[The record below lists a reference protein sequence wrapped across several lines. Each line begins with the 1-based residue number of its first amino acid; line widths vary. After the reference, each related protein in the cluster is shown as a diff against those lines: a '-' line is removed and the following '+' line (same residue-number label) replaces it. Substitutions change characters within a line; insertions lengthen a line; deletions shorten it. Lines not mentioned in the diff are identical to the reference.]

1 MNSHIIEVQRTRL
14 LEELQEKGITS
25 APLLSAFANVR
36 RERFVHHAFAHRA
49 YEDISLPIG
58 KNQTI
63 SQPFTVATMTLYL
76 DIQVG
81 DSVLEIGTGSG
92 YQAAILAELGATVHT
107 IERHEELYL
116 RTKNLLYSLGY
127 TSIHCYL
134 SDGTIGLP
142 SLAPFNKIIVTAGAP
157 DIPKS
162 LCQQLTIGG
171 IMVVPIGDSKKQFM
185 HVIKR
190 NDEQDFD
197 VFASDKPFLF
207 VPLVGEEGWS
217 DKIDSTNVEVE

>member
-1 MNSHIIEVQRTRL
+1 MNIHIIELQREKL
-14 LEELQEKGITS
+14 FQELQQKGITS
-25 APLLSAFANVR
+25 ISLLTAFTKVR
-36 RERFVHHAFAHRA
+36 RERFVHQALAHRA

-63 SQPFTVATMTLYL
+63 SQPFTVATMTHYL
-76 DIQVG
+76 DIQAG

-107 IERHEELYL
+107 IERHEELHL
-116 RTKNLLYSLGY
+116 RTKKLLKSLGY

-142 SLAPFNKIIVTAGAP
+142 ELAPFNKIIVTAGAP

-162 LCQQLTIGG
+162 LCQQLTTGG
-171 IMVVPIGDSKKQFM
+171 VLVVPIGDSKRQFM

-190 NDEQDFD
+190 NGEQDFD
-197 VFASDKPFLF
+197 VFVSEKPFVF

-217 DKIDSTNVEVE
+217 DKVESSNSEIE